1 MDLSTSIP
9 WIKEADHGIS
19 LYDLKQ
25 KRILSLSPMSQKC
38 MAMMD
43 SEERVWPL
51 HSFKMKRIPCA
62 IYPIRFKSGLSPL
75 SLTSMIK
82 GIRGLTKSQTHLNG
96 SSLKVDLRQ
105 DTNGYMLHQVMN
117 ITELLKGLDF
127 PFTKDDK
134 NYLSG
139 RGNYKIVFGH
149 FST

>member
-1 MDLSTSIP
+1 
-9 WIKEADHGIS
+9 
-19 LYDLKQ
+19 
-25 KRILSLSPMSQKC
+25 
-38 MAMMD
+38 
-43 SEERVWPL
+43 
-51 HSFKMKRIPCA
+51 MKRIPSA
-62 IYPIRFKSGLSPL
+62 IYPMRLKSRLSPVC
-75 SLTSMIK
+75 LTSK
-82 GIRGLTKSQTHLNG
+82 RVHKSQIPLNG
-96 SSLKVDLRQ
+96 SSLKVNLGQ

>member
-1 MDLSTSIP
+1 MTTSLFQDE
-9 WIKEADHGIS
+9 EATMCHIS
-19 LYDLKQ
+19 NKVQKWVKPPKFNLYDQ
-25 KRILSLSPMSQKC
+25 GNKRV
-38 MAMMD
+38 D
-43 SEERVWPL
+43 
-51 HSFKMKRIPCA
+51 
-62 IYPIRFKSGLSPL
+62 
-75 SLTSMIK
+75 
-82 GIRGLTKSQTHLNG
+82 KSQTHLNG

-117 ITELLKGLDF
+117 ITELLKGLHF